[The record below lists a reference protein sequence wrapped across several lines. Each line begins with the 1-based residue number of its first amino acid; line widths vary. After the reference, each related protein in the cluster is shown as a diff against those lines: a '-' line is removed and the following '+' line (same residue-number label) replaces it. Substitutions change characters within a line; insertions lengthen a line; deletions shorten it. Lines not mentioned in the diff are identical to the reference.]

1 MLILGNLFLLLL
13 AFLLVALQVN
23 AGHGTSS
30 LRTDSGD
37 NHALNNHKTDR
48 RELLQEKFR
57 YPPQYQ
63 DEDFIVYPEY
73 CKIGGVSRL
82 KCRLSAPPLKRTR
95 EDALDRLLV
104 LFDLDQT
111 LGEVVTEEIYGQLM
125 QDRGQKYIQAV
136 RLKIGPVVY
145 HVALRPHIFR
155 WLSVLSESYTLGIWT
170 AGLTAYGKQFA
181 KAINYHCES
190 YGMKPPFQNMDLI
203 FGRKYVYYGTK
214 HKDLRLFPQINVART
229 ILIDNSFASF
239 GANLVDIYS
248 DQSQSVNDQP
258 QDQPPKQGPLVSV
271 PSNGYKIVD
280 YHYQALYDIQWQ
292 ENLLAENVRVVEFLN
307 KLSQFADIRMPIIRQ
322 NLQDDGYLGAL
333 QIQGQQTR

>member
-1 MLILGNLFLLLL
+1 MLILGYLFILLF
-13 AFLLVALQVN
+13 AFLLVIQQVN
-23 AGHGTSS
+23 AGHGTSK
-30 LRTDSGD
+30 DSSD
-37 NHALNNHKTDR
+37 NHALNNHKSDR
-48 RELLQEKFR
+48 RELLKEKFR
-57 YPPQYQ
+57 FPPQQQ
-63 DEDFIVYPEY
+63 DEDSIAYPEY

-82 KCRLSAPPLKRTR
+82 KCRLSAPSLKRTR

-111 LGEVVTEEIYGQLM
+111 LGEVVTEEIYDQLM

-155 WLSVLSESYTLGIWT
+155 WLSALSESYTLGIWT
-170 AGLTAYGKQFA
+170 AGLTAYGRQFA
-181 KAINYHCES
+181 KAINYHCVH
-190 YGMKPPFQNMDLI
+190 YGMNPPFQDMDII
-203 FGRKYVYYGTK
+203 FGRRYVYYGSK

-229 ILIDNSFASF
+229 ILIDNSYASF

-248 DQSQSVNDQP
+248 DQSQSVSIQPHDQP
-258 QDQPPKQGPLVSV
+258 LKQVPLVSV

-292 ENLLAENVRVVEFLN
+292 ENLLAENVRIVQFLN
-307 KLSQFADIRMPIIRQ
+307 KLSQFADIRMAIIRK
-322 NLQDDGYLGAL
+322 NLEDDGYLGAL
-333 QIQGQQTR
+333 EIQGQQTR